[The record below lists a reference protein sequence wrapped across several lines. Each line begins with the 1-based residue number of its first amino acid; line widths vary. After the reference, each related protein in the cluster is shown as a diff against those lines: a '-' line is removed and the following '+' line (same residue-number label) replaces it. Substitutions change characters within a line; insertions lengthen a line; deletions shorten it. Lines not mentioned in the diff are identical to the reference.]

1 MTRLAVSLGLQ
12 VKLLRVLQNKEITR
26 VGGTTP
32 IKVDVRIVAATNR
45 DLMEMVQNKQF
56 RGDLYYRL
64 NVLPIHVPPLR
75 ERKDDIPNLVVHF
88 VQIFNQKYQLAKRIA
103 PEVIDLFMKYDW
115 PGNVRE
121 LENLIERLVVITPGD
136 VVNVQDLPVHI
147 TNEHPEALADNFSQ
161 ITVSGIVPLK
171 DAVESVERQIL
182 QQAYAKYRTTRQMA
196 AELKVDASTIV
207 RKAAKYG
214 ITPGQMMAQRLL
226 QS

>member
-1 MTRLAVSLGLQ
+1 M
-12 VKLLRVLQNKEITR
+12 
-26 VGGTTP
+26 
-32 IKVDVRIVAATNR
+32 
-45 DLMEMVQNKQF
+45 
-56 RGDLYYRL
+56 
-64 NVLPIHVPPLR
+64 PPLR

>member
-1 MTRLAVSLGLQ
+1 
-12 VKLLRVLQNKEITR
+12 
-26 VGGTTP
+26 
-32 IKVDVRIVAATNR
+32 VRIVAATNR

-88 VQIFNQKYQLAKRIA
+88 VQIFNQKYQLTKRIA

-147 TNEHPEALADNFSQ
+147 TSEHPEALTDNLSQ

>member
-1 MTRLAVSLGLQ
+1 M
-12 VKLLRVLQNKEITR
+12 
-26 VGGTTP
+26 
-32 IKVDVRIVAATNR
+32 
-45 DLMEMVQNKQF
+45 
-56 RGDLYYRL
+56 
-64 NVLPIHVPPLR
+64 LPIHVPPLR

-88 VQIFNQKYQLAKRIA
+88 VQIFNQKYQLTKRIA

-147 TNEHPEALADNFSQ
+147 TNEHPEALTDNLSQ

-214 ITPGQMMAQRLL
+214 ITSGQMMPQRLL